1 MVNPP
6 AGPPAANGEPKG
18 GPLSFTDPAGRRHTA
33 WMVPGEEL
41 PHLAPAPAVAR
52 WVALD
57 GDYDLVQVRLPSAQA
72 RTAEAQGALEAEVG
86 AALDINSALR
96 GTSHEQLFPVPVGY
110 DMDVAEPF
118 VLYLGPSGD
127 PLSAAD
133 GVQIR
138 EQQLIQRDLVL
149 AVRLLEDLGLVHR
162 GISPAYAHWDH
173 GTVQLWDLGAV
184 TRTGR
189 PRTAYGLAPY
199 APPEQL
205 AGIGEVDPRDSLWS
219 VAQLMYELVARR
231 PGNAQGRPDD
241 LARYPSL
248 VPDIGPLFAPLA
260 RDRPGPEQ
268 LLERLQ
274 PGFGPGGASPAGH
287 DPLDPFRREFD
298 AVMARKRLSGQAR
311 SATAGGQPPRPGG
324 QAESGAVDC
333 PYCLASMTYDHSK
346 LFIVDAQLQYQKL
359 DVTSERNSKRLADL
373 LRRAV
378 QKCPGAHDSPTHY
391 VPVPYLING
400 RPLIVAMVGNSHS
413 GKTHLLTQM
422 IGEVTAEALA
432 PFGLR
437 WQSVSPRI
445 HSDFYTKR
453 VAPLRSGTELGH
465 TLQTTFAQF
474 AEAVLIT
481 DRHGETRPV
490 AFFDLGG
497 EDLLKT
503 DELLNFLLNVD
514 ALVFAVDPLLALP
527 LPQLD
532 EARAKDAV
540 NVSPGGDPTFETV
553 LDRLPSDHQAVAA
566 LVVGKSDLIR
576 FENPVGQWLGEVTQ
590 ASGTSLD
597 QERLLKESR
606 DVYAFLRLHA
616 HRPWLRPFEGIPRCT
631 LHFASATGGRAE
643 DGRYPHGVRARRV
656 IEPLLSV
663 LAMCGVIDSTIS
675 STEEASAEVGA

>member
-1 MVNPP
+1 MVSPP
-6 AGPPAANGEPKG
+6 PEPLGTNGDQAG
-18 GPLSFTDPAGRRHTA
+18 GPLRFTDPAGRRHTA
-33 WMVPGEEL
+33 WMVPGREL
-41 PHLAPAPAVAR
+41 SGLAPAPAVAR
-52 WVALD
+52 WVTLD
-57 GDYDLVQVRLPSAQA
+57 GGYDLVQVRLPAAQA
-72 RTAEAQGALEAEVG
+72 RTAEAQRALEAEVG

-96 GTSHEQLFPVPVGY
+96 DTSHEALFPVLIGY
-110 DMDVAEPF
+110 DMDVVEPF
-118 VLYLGPSGD
+118 VLYLGPCGD
-127 PLSAAD
+127 PLSEA

-149 AVRLLEDLGLVHR
+149 AVHLLEERGLVHR
-162 GISPAYAHWDH
+162 GISPAYARWDH
-173 GTVQLWDLGAV
+173 GTVQLWDLGSV
-184 TRTGR
+184 TRIGR

-199 APPEQL
+199 SSPEQL

-231 PGNAQGRPDD
+231 PGNARGRPDD

-248 VPDIGPLFAPLA
+248 VPDVGPLFAPLA
-260 RDRPGPEQ
+260 RDRPGPEE

-274 PGFGPGGASPAGH
+274 PGLRLGRAASSGPDLL
-287 DPLDPFRREFD
+287 DPLRREFD
-298 AVMARKRLSGQAR
+298 TALVRKRQTR
-311 SATAGGQPPRPGG
+311 SAAAPGKPPGRGG
-324 QAESGAVDC
+324 QAESGTVDC
-333 PYCLASMTYDHSK
+333 PYCLAAMTYDRSK

-359 DVTSERNSKRLADL
+359 DVTSEHNPKRLADL

-378 QKCPGAHDSPTHY
+378 QQCPGARDTPTHY
-391 VPVPYLING
+391 VPVPYLTHG
-400 RPLIVAMVGNSHS
+400 RPLIIAMVGSSHS

-432 PFGLR
+432 PYGLR
-437 WQSVSPRI
+437 CQSVSPQI

-453 VAPLRSGTELGH
+453 VAVLRSGTELEH
-465 TLQTTFAQF
+465 TSQTTFAQF
-474 AEAVLIT
+474 AEALLIT
-481 DRHGETRPV
+481 DRHGVTRPV

-503 DELLNFLLNVD
+503 GELLNFLLNVD

-553 LDRLPSDHQAVAA
+553 LDRLPPDHQAVAA

-576 FENPVGQWLGEVTQ
+576 FEAPVGQWLSEVTPV
-590 ASGTSLD
+590 SGTGFD
-597 QERLLKESR
+597 QERLLAESR

-616 HRPWLRPFEGIPRCT
+616 QRPWLRPFESIARCT

-663 LAMCGVIDSTIS
+663 LAMCGVIDSPPDPIEA
-675 STEEASAEVGA
+675 STEVSA